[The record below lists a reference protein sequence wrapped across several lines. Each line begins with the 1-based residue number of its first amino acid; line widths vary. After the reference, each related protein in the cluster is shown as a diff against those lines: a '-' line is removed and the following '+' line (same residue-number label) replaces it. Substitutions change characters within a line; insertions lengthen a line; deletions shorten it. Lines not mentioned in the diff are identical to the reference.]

1 MSDATAKTPRAAAP
15 IAPYMALAGIW
26 LLTITIVP
34 PRGDFPL
41 NDDWMYA
48 KVVQHLVETGEYQA
62 TPYADPTFIL
72 QAYWG
77 AAFVKIFGFSFETLR
92 VSTLVLGLVAVWAA
106 HWAAREAGLTTRW
119 AFLVAL
125 TLLVNPLFLNLS
137 YTFMTDVPFLALSVL
152 AGAAYLRALRT
163 NLTRWI
169 AVATSIAMIAFFVRQ
184 FALVVVIAAVEFFIP
199 TFPVKNPW
207 PALRQWLGFLIPLLA
222 WVLVESLLPS
232 HGLEMAKGWDWTRL
246 GETWGE
252 RITDIL
258 SHAGFT
264 FCYLALFAAPFA
276 FAGIAAYFRNRSTD
290 NFSHATD
297 SGTTP
302 KPENCHSEQRE
313 ESPAKTAKAPLRI
326 VMPVLALP
334 LLITYLITS
343 RWPHRLPNLGNLL
356 YDFGIGP
363 LLMPGMLDDNGIT
376 APVHLGAI
384 IWWSITILVIPGAAV
399 LVALHL
405 HAGVHWLTSSERR
418 SASTRADLFLALW
431 SIGMVLV
438 LIMPPVLARFDR
450 YFVMAQIPAT
460 ILAARWLARTAPQ
473 PARASYAAAAVLW
486 VIGIVC
492 QQDYLAWNAARWN
505 ALAALQ
511 RDHAAPLEQIN
522 GGYEFNG
529 WFHSDVYAEESR
541 RTGQKIFGPQGWWI
555 RGDEYRVSL
564 RPNDHFEV
572 IGTEPYFSW
581 LGWERREVL
590 LLKRTEPDTNSALF
604 D

>member
-1 MSDATAKTPRAAAP
+1 MSDATAKNPRAAAP
-15 IAPYMALAGIW
+15 IAPYLALAGIW
-26 LLTITIVP
+26 LLTLFIVP
-34 PRGDFPL
+34 PRGNFPL

-48 KVVQHLVETGEYQA
+48 KVVQHLVETGDYQP

-92 VSTLVLGLVAVWAA
+92 ISTLILGLVAVWAA
-106 HWAAREAGLTTRW
+106 HWAAREAGLSTRW

-152 AGAAYLRALRT
+152 AGGLYLRAIRT
-163 NLTRWI
+163 SSLKWVQTGTYMVGL
-169 AVATSIAMIAFFVRQ
+169 AYFVRQ
-184 FALVVVIAAVEFFIP
+184 FAVV
-199 TFPVKNPW
+199 
-207 PALRQWLGFLIPLLA
+207 PLLA
-222 WVLVESLLPS
+222 FLPVAIQSFDRRKIMWTVASLMIPILATGVALLIS
-232 HGLEMAKGWDWTRL
+232 SVGGLGLSNGWDWSRL
-246 GETWGE
+246 GGTWWD
-252 RITDIL
+252 RILEIFRHTAI
-258 SHAGFT
+258 AFT
-264 FCYLALFAAPFA
+264 YLALFSVPVFAAISISKVV
-276 FAGIAAYFRNRSTD
+276 GL
-290 NFSHATD
+290 
-297 SGTTP
+297 
-302 KPENCHSEQRE
+302 
-313 ESPAKTAKAPLRI
+313 APRGR
-326 VMPVLALP
+326 PVLQAVVVLVFCV
-334 LLITYLITS
+334 LTFS

-356 YDFGIGP
+356 YDFGVGP
-363 LLMPGMLDDNGIT
+363 LLMPGMLDDNGIA
-376 APVHLGAI
+376 APVRLGAI
-384 IWWSITILVIPGAAV
+384 VWWLITVLFIPGAAV
-399 LVALHL
+399 LLALHL
-405 HAGVHWLTSSERR
+405 RAGVHWLTSSERR
-418 SASTRADLFLALW
+418 SVSARADLFLALW

-450 YFVMAQIPAT
+450 YFVMAQVPAT
-460 ILAARWLARTAPQ
+460 ILTARWMVRTALRPS
-473 PARASYAAAAVLW
+473 RASYAATAVLW
-486 VIGIVC
+486 VIGILC
-492 QQDYLAWNAARWN
+492 LQDYLAWNAARWN

-511 RDHAAPLEQIN
+511 RDHAAPLGQIN

-541 RTGQKIFGPQGWWI
+541 RTGKKVFGPKGWWI

-581 LGWERREVL
+581 LGWERREIL